1 MAIGFATPSL
11 RTGQAGL
18 GLAAN
23 LMPAYPAPRAG
34 GENQAS
40 GCSLTS
46 LVWRLR
52 RLARL
57 VKTEATQVRS
67 VGLCPALQQ
76 THASTHTGQGIG
88 RRACQANSQDGSAT
102 GSPEVLCVFLTR
114 DGRGLCPEGRKSQ
127 RGRQGQKPPL
137 SSGGACHARSS
148 PADSVVST
156 LSFRGT
162 TTKAVDCEAP
172 RMGLLHLNLSGAL

>member
-1 MAIGFATPSL
+1 MLAGESEKRSGVSGITINKRDVPQPLGWGFRAQPAKPAS
-11 RTGQAGL
+11 L

-23 LMPAYPAPRAG
+23 LMPAYPTPRAG

-76 THASTHTGQGIG
+76 RHASTHTGQGIG
-88 RRACQANSQDGSAT
+88 RRACQANPQDGSAT

-127 RGRQGQKPPL
+127 RGRQG
-137 SSGGACHARSS
+137 A
-148 PADSVVST
+148 
-156 LSFRGT
+156 
-162 TTKAVDCEAP
+162 EAP
-172 RMGLLHLNLSGAL
+172 AFKRGSISRSRRS